1 MSFSYPDTT
10 AKHWQLPNGLD
21 IIIKEDHSAE
31 VASLQAWCAV
41 GSIHEDE
48 WLGAGLS
55 HILEHM
61 LFKGTS
67 KRKGPQISTQV
78 QDVGGYI
85 NAYTSFDRTV
95 YWIDTPS
102 AGVPTC
108 LDVLMDVMTNAT
120 LPEDEYDKE
129 QEVIRRE
136 FAMGFDDPDRMS
148 SQQLFGTAFQT
159 HPYKHPV
166 IGHLD
171 IFNQLTRDDVLTY
184 YKRHYVPNN
193 MLFVI
198 TGDVDSN
205 VIHATLEK
213 HFADIPRAAYTPVT
227 IPQEPAQ
234 LGRRESH
241 IEFETQLSKMH
252 LAWHIPSISHP
263 DMPALDVLA
272 TIFGQGRSSRLYKTI
287 REEKCLAHSIGS
299 HSYTPAHGGIF
310 SVSATVD
317 PDKRVAVES
326 EVHAMLA
333 DLIREGVTE
342 AELAKAKKSFLV
354 DMLSDL
360 TTMRGQANDIAMNW
374 MLTHNLNFTRDY
386 LMAIDQVEAAEVQS
400 VASSYLATSNLTSV
414 SLNPKDS
421 LPKNSVDVLV
431 KNATSTELAELP
443 NGLKLLT
450 RADKRLPL
458 VSIRGSFLGGL
469 LAEDD
474 TSSGLTSLLTRTWVK
489 GSKQR
494 SAAEIADLT
503 ESVGAS
509 IGASGGNNT
518 FSLSVGC
525 LSSDVPLGLDVLQD
539 VLKHPSFPD
548 SEIEKEKA
556 VQIAGIKAE
565 DDHLVS
571 VAVRELRKHLF
582 GSHPYHR
589 ARSGTEASVAALTQ
603 NQLGQLHAKHV
614 CAKNGI
620 IAAYG
625 DINPGT
631 IRDQLETA
639 FGDLSKGSHAFA
651 DLDNPSPVADSQVLE
666 LNTDK
671 QQAVLVTGYQGISV
685 YDDDRLAL
693 ELVEEA
699 CSDMSSRLFMRIR
712 EEMGLAYYVSAAQMF
727 GLAGGA
733 FYFYLGTDPEQLDE
747 VQAALEDEVDK
758 LIAGG
763 LEDKELVRAKKTYL
777 GKHAMDKQSPGAVA
791 MLESLDEL
799 YGFGHPFGGE
809 LEARVNAIT
818 HDDIK
823 RVLARFFAAQESITV
838 RVSPQLG

>member
-1 MSFSYPDTT
+1 MRFSYPDTT
-10 AKHWQLPNGLD
+10 AQHWQLPNGLD

-31 VASLQAWCAV
+31 VASLQAWCGV

-67 KRKGPQISTQV
+67 KRKGPEISTQV

-108 LDVLMDVMTNAT
+108 LDVLMDVMTHAE
-120 LPEDEYDKE
+120 LPDDEYEKE

-148 SQQLFGTAFQT
+148 SQQLFATAFQT
-159 HPYKHPV
+159 HPYKNPV

-171 IFNQLTRDDVLTY
+171 IFNQLTREDVLTY

-198 TGDVDSN
+198 TGDVDPLE
-205 VIHATLEK
+205 IKATLEK
-213 HFADIPRAAYTPVT
+213 HFESIPRAAYTPVS
-227 IPQEPAQ
+227 IPQEPIQ

-272 TIFGQGRSSRLYKTI
+272 TILGQGRSSRLYKVI
-287 REEKCLAHSIGS
+287 REQKRLAHSIGS

-310 SVSATVD
+310 SVSATAD
-317 PDKRVAVES
+317 PDKRLAVED
-326 EVHAMLA
+326 EVSALIA
-333 DLIREGVTE
+333 ELIRDGVTE
-342 AELAKAKKSFLV
+342 EELAKAKKSCLV

-374 MLTHNLNFTRDY
+374 MLTRNLDFTRDY
-386 LMAIDQVEAAEVQS
+386 LTSIDQVQASDVQS
-400 VASSYLATSNLTSV
+400 VAATYLNDGNLTSV
-414 SLNPKDS
+414 SLNPKGS
-421 LPKNSVDVLV
+421 LPKASTNVLV
-431 KNATSTELAELP
+431 RTTSNTELTELA
-443 NGLKLLT
+443 NGLKVLT
-450 RADKRLPL
+450 HADKRVPL
-458 VSIRGSFLGGL
+458 VSIRGAFLGGL

-474 TSSGLTSLLTRTWVK
+474 RTCGLTSLLTRTWVK
-489 GSKQR
+489 GTEKR
-494 SAAEIADLT
+494 SAAEIADLI

-518 FSLSVGC
+518 FGLAAGC
-525 LSSDVPLGLDVLQD
+525 LSDDVPLALDILQD
-539 VLKHPSFPD
+539 VLKNPAFPV
-548 SEIEKEKA
+548 SEVEKEKA

-582 GSHPYHR
+582 GDHPYHR
-589 ARSGTEASVAALTQ
+589 ARSGTIESVTALTQ
-603 NQLGQLHAKHV
+603 EQLGVMHRTHTTGH
-614 CAKNGI
+614 NGI
-620 IAAYG
+620 VAAYG
-625 DINPGT
+625 DIDQ
-631 IRDQLETA
+631 IAVRDQLEAA
-639 FGDLSKGSHAFA
+639 FGDLPKGQRAFE
-651 DLDNPSPVADSQVLE
+651 DLTCPSPVSQTQVIDLPTE
-666 LNTDK
+666 K
-671 QQAVLVTGYQGISV
+671 QQAVLVTGYQSARV
-685 YDDDRLAL
+685 HDDDRLAL

-712 EEMGLAYYVSAAQMF
+712 EEMGLAYFVSASQMF

-747 VQAALEDEVDK
+747 VQAALNDEISK

-763 LEDKELVRAKKTYL
+763 LEDKELARAKMTYL
-777 GKHAMDKQSPGAVA
+777 GKHAMDKQSAGSLA

-799 YGFGHPFGGE
+799 YGFGHQYGAD
-809 LEARVNAIT
+809 LDARVNGIS
-818 HDDIK
+818 HDDIN
-823 RVLARFFAAQESITV
+823 RVLARFFASQSSISV
-838 RVSPQLG
+838 RVSPEFD